1 MAFTEPVE
9 VVDLENTFLD
19 GDNVVDDSVE
29 FNIDIEGLSE
39 LLSMTSED
47 EDSRIR
53 TIHKENVIVKEQ
65 DYTSVNIPEDCL
77 NCVKKALGKYN
88 KKANT
93 ISSKIITILADGK
106 VSETEFISGAMTIVK
121 ELGDVGSF
129 DMISISSKLW
139 GCKKDCENT
148 ELKQ

>member
-1 MAFTEPVE
+1 MILTEKEKNRIRGLHEGTTASASGSYNQPMAFTEPVE
-9 VVDLENTFLD
+9 V
-19 GDNVVDDSVE
+19 
-29 FNIDIEGLSE
+29 
-39 LLSMTSED
+39 LSMTSED